1 MSHCDGGGHRQV
13 GSAAALRC
21 SMDDRCSYF
30 AAGDDIVC
38 FLIVQNKMIVCRRR
52 ANDMKLKLFQ

>member
-38 FLIVQNKMIVCRRR
+38 LIAQNKMIVCRRR

>member
-38 FLIVQNKMIVCRRR
+38 FCAQKSNLFNIR
-52 ANDMKLKLFQ
+52 AQLQSSIR